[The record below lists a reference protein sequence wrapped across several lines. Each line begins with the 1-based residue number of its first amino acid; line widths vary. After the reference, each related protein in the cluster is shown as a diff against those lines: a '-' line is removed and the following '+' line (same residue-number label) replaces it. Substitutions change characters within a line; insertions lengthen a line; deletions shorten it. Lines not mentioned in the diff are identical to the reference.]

1 MIKTLKLMSQVTILG
16 FALSGVA
23 AQAQV
28 LKPAELKELTA
39 NAKTAAEHEKIAKHY
54 DAKAAEYEATA
65 KEHDELAAE
74 YTKHPTGHDQKH
86 PNMGLTASHCRT
98 LAESSR
104 KSATAA
110 KEIAAMHRAMAK
122 QDSK

>member
-1 MIKTLKLMSQVTILG
+1 MLKQLKLVSQVAVLG
-16 FALSGVA
+16 FALTGAVA
-23 AQAQV
+23 HAQL

-39 NAKTAAEHEKIAKHY
+39 NAKTAADHEKIAKHY

-86 PNMGLTASHCRT
+86 PNMGLTASHCKT
-98 LAESSR
+98 LAEASR
-104 KSATAA
+104 KAATASR
-110 KEIAAMHRAMAK
+110 EIAAAHRAMAK